1 MTRSLTLVRACTRAD
16 EGGSPTAVVIEPAAV
31 EGASADGDR
40 GRTRSPGGTTP
51 REGAPGDDARH
62 PRVPQ
67 LTDAERWQP
76 RDPPLTDAERRRIP
90 LRAGASHAV
99 FVSPLPPDATGAP
112 AHALRF
118 FTTEGELP
126 ACGHGTI
133 AAIARLAH
141 RTGTFDGVLRTTD
154 RVFAARARPAPGGLI
169 HAEFAPGPVE
179 LRPPDPAAYGLVLPA
194 LGLGGRPAGP
204 ARVASVGRPR
214 LLLPMPNR
222 AELISLEPDFVRLRA
237 ACDALGLL
245 GVYAYAGPDR
255 DGRAAARMFAPSI
268 GVDED
273 IANANSTACLAAHL
287 AGPVPLSL
295 TVDMGDSLGHPATLT
310 ATARTGPGGPRVRL
324 GGTAVVGPPLPP
336 RL

>member
-179 LRPPDPAAYGLVLPA
+179 LRPPDPAAYGLLLPA
-194 LGLGGRPAGP
+194 LALGGRPAGP

-214 LLLPMPNR
+214 LLLPLRGR
-222 AELISLEPDFVRLRA
+222 AELASLAPDFRRLRA

>member
-1 MTRSLTLVRACTRAD
+1 PY
-16 EGGSPTAVVIEPAAV
+16 GG
-31 EGASADGDR
+31 
-40 GRTRSPGGTTP
+40 
-51 REGAPGDDARH
+51 DARH
-62 PRVPQ
+62 PGV
-67 LTDAERWQP
+67 
-76 RDPPLTDAERRRIP
+76 PPLTDAERRRIP

-133 AAIARLAH
+133 AAIARLTH

-214 LLLPMPNR
+214 LLLPLRGR
-222 AELISLEPDFVRLRA
+222 AELASLAPDFRRLRA

>member
-16 EGGSPTAVVIEPAAV
+16 EGGSPTAVVIEPATA
-31 EGASADGDR
+31 EGASADGGR
-40 GRTRSPGGTTP
+40 GRPRSPGAAARAGGAP
-51 REGAPGDDARH
+51 RREGPHGPDARH
-62 PRVPQ
+62 PGVPPP
-67 LTDAERWQP
+67 TDV
-76 RDPPLTDAERRRIP
+76 ERRRIP
-90 LRAGASHAV
+90 RLAGTSHAV

-112 AHALRF
+112 VHALRF
-118 FTTEGELP
+118 FTAEGELP

-141 RTGTFDGVLRTTD
+141 RTGAFDGVLRTAD
-154 RVFAARARPAPGGLI
+154 RLFTGRARPAPGGLI
-169 HAEFAPGPVE
+169 HAEFDPGPVE
-179 LRPPDPAAYGLVLPA
+179 LRRPDPAAYGLVLPA
-194 LGLGGRPAGP
+194 LGLDGRPAGP

-214 LLLPMPNR
+214 LLLPIRSR
-222 AELISLEPDFVRLRA
+222 AELATLEPDFGRLRA

-245 GVYAYAGPDR
+245 GVYAYAGPDP

-295 TVDMGDSLGHPATLT
+295 TVDMGDSLGRPATLT
-310 ATARTGPGGPRVRL
+310 ATARTGLGGPRVRL
-324 GGTAVVGPPLPP
+324 GGTAAVGPPLPP
-336 RL
+336 RP